1 MLPLCIYHEF
11 DVSKQDE
18 VLTGWKL
25 ERAVIGDNAKYR
37 DAEQTGSIA
46 TNEEVLDGLV
56 LKKFQLVLCE
66 ILYGSGINRWLI
78 SCAER

>member
-1 MLPLCIYHEF
+1 M
-11 DVSKQDE
+11 
-18 VLTGWKL
+18 
-25 ERAVIGDNAKYR
+25 IGEDAKYR

-46 TNEEVLDGLV
+46 TNEEVLEGLV
-56 LKKFQLVLCE
+56 LKKFQLVLCD

>member
-1 MLPLCIYHEF
+1 M
-11 DVSKQDE
+11 
-18 VLTGWKL
+18 
-25 ERAVIGDNAKYR
+25 IGEDAKYR